1 MDFETFYIKNK
12 NFVYN
17 LALQYV
23 QNIEEAQEITQDV
36 FLKAL
41 QKIHTFKGDATLETW
56 LYRITINTSLDAI
69 KAKKRKKRFAI
80 FSQNQDELNKY
91 TNFNH
96 PGVTLE
102 NKEAL
107 QQLFGLINKL
117 PQTQKTAL
125 ILIKIEG
132 KSIKEVAHILEK
144 TPKAIES
151 LLQRAK
157 TQLKKHRNQTEGL

>member
-1 MDFETFYIKNK
+1 MDFEAFYIKNK

-36 FLKAL
+36 FLKAH

-80 FSQNQDELNKY
+80 FSRNQDELNKY

-107 QQLFGLINKL
+107 QALFGLINKL

>member
-1 MDFETFYIKNK
+1 MDFEAFYIKNK

-36 FLKAL
+36 FLKAH

-132 KSIKEVAHILEK
+132 KSINQVAHILEK

>member
-1 MDFETFYIKNK
+1 MDFEAFYIKNK

-36 FLKAL
+36 FLKAH

-157 TQLKKHRNQTEGL
+157 TQLKKYRNQTEGL

>member
-1 MDFETFYIKNK
+1 MDFEAFYIKNK

-36 FLKAL
+36 FLKTH

-56 LYRITINTSLDAI
+56 LYGITINTSLDAI

-80 FSQNQDELNKY
+80 FSRNQDELNKY

-107 QQLFGLINKL
+107 QRLFGLINKL

>member
-1 MDFETFYIKNK
+1 MDFEAFYIKNK

-36 FLKAL
+36 FLKAH
-41 QKIHTFKGDATLETW
+41 QKIHTFKGGATLETW

-107 QQLFGLINKL
+107 QRLFGLINKL

>member
-36 FLKAL
+36 FLKAH

>member
-1 MDFETFYIKNK
+1 MDFEAFYIKNK

-36 FLKAL
+36 FLKAH

-80 FSQNQDELNKY
+80 FSQNKDELNNY

-96 PGVTLE
+96 PAVTLE

-107 QQLFGLINKL
+107 QQLFSLINKL

-125 ILIKIEG
+125 ILVKIEG
-132 KSIKEVAHILEK
+132 RSINQVAHILEK

>member
-1 MDFETFYIKNK
+1 MDFDAFYTKNK
-12 NFVYN
+12 NLVYN

-23 QNIEEAQEITQDV
+23 QNIEQAQEITQDV
-36 FLKAL
+36 FLKAH
-41 QKIHTFKGDATLETW
+41 QKIHTFKGQAKVETW

-80 FSQNQDELNKY
+80 FSHNPNEL
-91 TNFNH
+91 TNSTDFNH
-96 PGVTLE
+96 PGIILE
-102 NKEAL
+102 NKETLQAL
-107 QQLFGLINKL
+107 FSLINKL

-125 ILIKIEG
+125 ILVKIEG

-144 TPKAIES
+144 TPKAVES

-157 TQLKKHRNQTEGL
+157 TQLKIYRTQTEGL

>member
-1 MDFETFYIKNK
+1 MDFEAFYIKNK

-36 FLKAL
+36 FLKAH

-80 FSQNQDELNKY
+80 FSQNQDELKY

>member
-1 MDFETFYIKNK
+1 MDFEAFYIKNK

-36 FLKAL
+36 FLKAH

-107 QQLFGLINKL
+107 QRLFGLINKL

-125 ILIKIEG
+125 ILVKIEG

>member
-1 MDFETFYIKNK
+1 MDFEAFYIKNK

-36 FLKAL
+36 FLKAH
-41 QKIHTFKGDATLETW
+41 QKIHAFKGDATLETW

>member
-1 MDFETFYIKNK
+1 MDFEAFYIKNK

-36 FLKAL
+36 FLKAH

-80 FSQNQDELNKY
+80 FSRNQDELNKY

-107 QQLFGLINKL
+107 QRLFGLINKL

-125 ILIKIEG
+125 ILVKIEG

>member
-1 MDFETFYIKNK
+1 MDFEAFYIKNK

-36 FLKAL
+36 FLKAH

-80 FSQNQDELNKY
+80 FSRNQDELNKY

-107 QQLFGLINKL
+107 QRLFGLINKL